1 MRTKRSEISLNL
13 PTGGNAIKR
22 KLASVIL
29 RWRGAG
35 EQEARIA
42 AIAVNSKALEPPLE
56 EPPLPIKPVIFE
68 QLMICARDIATKN
81 PVGLPSLI
89 VAILRPLQS
98 EQILS
103 VAERVDNTARS
114 EITTA
119 RFFSENFYFS
129 LFDGV
134 DCAARSAE
142 QYRLRLSKHMV
153 LPTTWEKSSFVSTVA
168 DIGTGKRQS
177 CWRQD
182 PNHRITLLLP
192 WGIGVVDGGNHSIA
206 AGILA
211 GEGELTPTAVFDFS
225 PALARYRCEGVKII
239 ETATGQTVGEMH
251 DERFAAVF
259 EIGRLMLPYGEA
271 LHPLA

>member
-1 MRTKRSEISLNL
+1 M
-13 PTGGNAIKR
+13 
-22 KLASVIL
+22 
-29 RWRGAG
+29 
-35 EQEARIA
+35 
-42 AIAVNSKALEPPLE
+42 
-56 EPPLPIKPVIFE
+56 
-68 QLMICARDIATKN
+68 
-81 PVGLPSLI
+81 I

-119 RFFSENFYFS
+119 RFFSESFYFS

-134 DCAARSAE
+134 DCVARSAE
-142 QYRLRLSKHMV
+142 QYRLRLNKHMV
-153 LPTTWEKSSFVSTVA
+153 LPTTWGKYSFVSTVA
-168 DIGTGKRQS
+168 AIGTGKRQF

-182 PNHRITLLLP
+182 PNHRVTLLLP
-192 WGIGVVDGGNHSIA
+192 WGIGVVEGGNHSIA

-225 PALARYRCEGVKII
+225 LALARYHCDGVKII